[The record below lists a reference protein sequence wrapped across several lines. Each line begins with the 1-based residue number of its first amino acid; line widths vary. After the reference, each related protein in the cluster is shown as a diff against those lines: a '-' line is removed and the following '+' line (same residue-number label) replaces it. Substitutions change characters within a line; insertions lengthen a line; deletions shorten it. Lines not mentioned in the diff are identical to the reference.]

1 MDPVNL
7 GRKYNSPCCMPA
19 EVSKADST
27 ISFPSVY
34 LENLPANVKLP
45 DRGRIT
51 FEYEL
56 VSVNERV
63 KDEKTCYSLDLLQLV
78 STTGKSSV
86 RVEPR
91 LAVKSSDKPAE
102 TGADAL
108 DKFAAK
114 IQGDDEGSDE
124 EGSDRSEYVAE

>member
-78 STTGKSSV
+78 STTGKSS
-86 RVEPR
+86 
-91 LAVKSSDKPAE
+91 DKPAE